1 MVKEIVLRDVAF
13 ARSGDKGD
21 VSNVHVHPYRER
33 DYQLLLDRLTVE
45 RVRAAFGALVDG
57 PIERY
62 ELPGSSSINF
72 VMHDALDGGVV
83 GRSLNRDIHG
93 KSRGNLMMEMKL
105 EVPDEFEPPTDHSE
119 IDGHQL

>member
-1 MVKEIVLRDVAF
+1 MKEVVLRDIAF

-45 RVRAAFGALVDG
+45 RVGAAFGALVDG

-72 VMHDALDGGVV
+72 VMHDALGGGVV

-93 KSRGNLMMEMKL
+93 KSRGNLLMAMTL
-105 EVPDEFEPPTDHSE
+105 EVPEDYEPPTEHSVIE
-119 IDGHQL
+119 GHRL